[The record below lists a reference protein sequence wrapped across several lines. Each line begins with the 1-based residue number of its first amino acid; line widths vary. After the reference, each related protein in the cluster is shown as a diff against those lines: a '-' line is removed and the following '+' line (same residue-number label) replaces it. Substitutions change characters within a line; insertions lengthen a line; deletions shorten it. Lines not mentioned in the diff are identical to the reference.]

1 MVNIFKNKYLNKRVI
16 MKKFLTIAAF
26 MLFAIT
32 SAKAEQVRLGA
43 TLQVG
48 YFEADG
54 ASEIF
59 SGAHSS
65 GASPGTVTKKASS
78 EGDEAKGEFGYASIF
93 AEVMATDMIGIGV
106 SYVPMALESETT
118 ENTQTTTTASATGVN
133 KVQIDFEDLTTIYA
147 LFYPVENLYL
157 KAGYMEVEV
166 KTNEKL
172 ASGGKYGNTTLDGYT
187 VGIGYNYDMDN
198 GAFVRFETS
207 YMDIDGA
214 TLINSNDATKKVTAE
229 NIEGASAAISIG
241 KTF

>member
-1 MVNIFKNKYLNKRVI
+1 

-32 SAKAEQVRLGA
+32 SVQAQTVRMGV
-43 TLQVG
+43 TLQAG

-78 EGDEAKGEFGYASIF
+78 EGDEAKGEFGYGSIF
-93 AEVMATDMIGIGV
+93 AEIMANDMIGIGV

-118 ENTQTTTTASATGVN
+118 ENVQTTTIAAKSTVTN
-133 KVQIDFEDLTTIYA
+133 TVQIDFEDLTTVYA

-187 VGIGYNYDMDN
+187 VGVGYNYDMDN

-214 TLINSNDATKKVTAE
+214 TLVNSADTNKKVTAE
-229 NIEGASAAISIG
+229 NIEGASVALSIG

>member
-1 MVNIFKNKYLNKRVI
+1 

-26 MLFAIT
+26 VLFTIT
-32 SAKAEQVRLGA
+32 GAQADKVRMGV

-65 GASPGTVTKKASS
+65 GSSPGTVTKKASS
-78 EGDEAKGEFGYASIF
+78 EGDEAKGEFGYGSIF
-93 AEVMATDMIGIGV
+93 AEIMANDMIGIGV

-118 ENTQTTTTASATGVN
+118 ENVQTTTIAAKSTVTN
-133 KVQIDFEDLTTIYA
+133 TVQIDFEDLTTVYA

-187 VGIGYNYDMDN
+187 VGVGYNYDMDN

-214 TLINSNDATKKVTAE
+214 TLVNSADTNKKVTAE
-229 NIEGASAAISIG
+229 NIEGASVALSIG

>member
-1 MVNIFKNKYLNKRVI
+1 

-26 MLFAIT
+26 VLFTIT
-32 SAKAEQVRLGA
+32 GAQADKVRMGV

-65 GASPGTVTKKASS
+65 GSSPGTVTKKASS
-78 EGDEAKGEFGYASIF
+78 EGDEAKGEFGYGSIF
-93 AEVMATDMIGIGV
+93 AEIMATDNIGIGV
-106 SYVPMALESETT
+106 NYVPMALESETT

-166 KTNEKL
+166 KTNESL
-172 ASGGKYGNTTLDGYT
+172 ATGGSYGNTTLDGYT

-214 TLINSNDATKKVTAE
+214 TLINANDATKKVTAE